1 MERWLNRLDRNAVAA
16 LGWLAVRP
24 RWAAALLIALCL
36 GVCLPGIASLPVT
49 DRDEARFAQAS
60 KQMLESGDYVDIR
73 FRDEP
78 RYKKPAGIYWLQAA
92 SVALFSSPEAEAIWA
107 YRIPSF
113 LGILAAILLTWWA
126 AEPLY
131 GRQNAILAALLL
143 AVAVGVN
150 VEARI
155 AKADAVLLACIV
167 ASQGALGRIYLARQ
181 TPRETI
187 GIAAVFWIALG
198 LGILIKGPIAPGL
211 ALLTILPLAIYDP
224 ERSWLRTLHFSW
236 GIPMLLLVVLPW
248 FIAIGIT
255 SGGEFFQRSIG
266 QDFLGKLQSGQER
279 HWGPPGFYLVV
290 FWWWF
295 WPGALVATG
304 GGALWLWRN
313 RMHRR
318 ALFLLAWMVPF
329 WLVLEATPTKLPHYI
344 LPIYPAVAMAAAWVL
359 REVAVPG
366 TIPRRTYKQAAAI
379 WLFVAL
385 LQAGFV
391 LLLHIK
397 FKVLPSPWLIALAVL
412 YLLAIAV
419 TVRAAWT
426 ERFYAAIVAAMV
438 SAGVL
443 YIGTFRIALPNIE
456 ALWPSQQVA
465 DVADRLRPCGKT
477 PFLLT
482 RYREPSAIFFL
493 GTDTQLADE
502 TAALEKLRKGEVDCA
517 LFNADAF
524 NRIARQGGQMP
535 QVLACI
541 NAFNTV
547 HVRKV
552 KLHVLTMKP
561 PEALAACPL
570 PAKYDCINPAA
581 AR

>member
-1 MERWLNRLDRNAVAA
+1 
-16 LGWLAVRP
+16 
-24 RWAAALLIALCL
+24 
-36 GVCLPGIASLPVT
+36 
-49 DRDEARFAQAS
+49 
-60 KQMLESGDYVDIR
+60 
-73 FRDEP
+73 
-78 RYKKPAGIYWLQAA
+78 
-92 SVALFSSPEAEAIWA
+92 
-107 YRIPSF
+107 
-113 LGILAAILLTWWA
+113 
-126 AEPLY
+126 
-131 GRQNAILAALLL
+131 
-143 AVAVGVN
+143 
-150 VEARI
+150 
-155 AKADAVLLACIV
+155 
-167 ASQGALGRIYLARQ
+167 
-181 TPRETI
+181 
-187 GIAAVFWIALG
+187 
-198 LGILIKGPIAPGL
+198 
-211 ALLTILPLAIYDP
+211 
-224 ERSWLRTLHFSW
+224 
-236 GIPMLLLVVLPW
+236 
-248 FIAIGIT
+248 
-255 SGGEFFQRSIG
+255 
-266 QDFLGKLQSGQER
+266 
-279 HWGPPGFYLVV
+279 
-290 FWWWF
+290 
-295 WPGALVATG
+295 
-304 GGALWLWRN
+304 
-313 RMHRR
+313 
-318 ALFLLAWMVPF
+318 
-329 WLVLEATPTKLPHYI
+329 
-344 LPIYPAVAMAAAWVL
+344 
-359 REVAVPG
+359 
-366 TIPRRTYKQAAAI
+366 
-379 WLFVAL
+379 VAL

-502 TAALEKLRKGEVDCA
+502 TAALEKLRKGEADFA